1 VRSAVRG
8 WRLPL
13 AAPMTTVDHVSR
25 ELRLRPRV
33 AVLSAAAGVLL
44 FGAIILESVGTRASV
59 NEVTAQLLAI
69 HDRTALQILG
79 GIVNGLGMIA
89 LAATLAFLFTA
100 AKARRPEMAQATVI
114 AAVAGA
120 CLAAVAG
127 VASSLILVSKA
138 NDFATHGAQTYPQAN
153 ALLTTSAVTV
163 PQYLSLLGAL
173 GLAVGFVL
181 ISLNAMRAGLLPKF
195 MGYLGIAAAVASVF
209 FAGAGGI
216 GLLIEVAWLLGLA
229 YLLSGRWPSGDP
241 PAWRTGQAV
250 PWPSNAELREQRQ
263 RGAGRD
269 GAGRGGAAAKP
280 ARRTE
285 DTPAEPVAATTGT
298 RATTP
303 KRKRK
308 RRK

>member
-1 VRSAVRG
+1 MRSPG
-8 WRLPL
+8 PGEGHL
-13 AAPMTTVDHVSR
+13 ATTIGCRMTTVDHVSR

-33 AVLSAAAGVLL
+33 ALLSAGAGVLL
-44 FGAIILESVGTRASV
+44 FGAIVLESVGTRASV
-59 NEVTAQLLAI
+59 DEVTAQLLAI
-69 HDRTALQILG
+69 HDRTGLQILG
-79 GIVNGLGMIA
+79 GVVNGLGMIA

-100 AKARRPEMAQATVI
+100 AKARRPETAQGTLI

-120 CLAAVAG
+120 CLAAIAG
-127 VASSLILVSKA
+127 VASSVVLVSKA
-138 NDFATHGAQTYPQAN
+138 NDFAAHGAQTYPQAN
-153 ALLTTSAVTV
+153 ALLSTPTVTV

-181 ISLNAMRAGLLPKF
+181 ISLNAMRVGLLPKF
-195 MGYLGIAAAVASVF
+195 LGYLGIAAAVAAVF

-216 GLLIEVAWLLGLA
+216 GLLIEVAWLFALA
-229 YLLSGRWPSGDP
+229 YLLGGRWPNGDP

-263 RGAGRD
+263 RGAGRN
-269 GAGRGGAAAKP
+269 GAAAKP
-280 ARRTE
+280 ARKTDR
-285 DTPAEPVAATTGT
+285 TPAEPVAAATTVT

>member
-1 VRSAVRG
+1 
-8 WRLPL
+8 
-13 AAPMTTVDHVSR
+13 MTTVDHVSR

-33 AVLSAAAGVLL
+33 ALLSAAAGALL
-44 FGAIILESVGTRASV
+44 FGSIILQSVGTRASV

-69 HDRTALQILG
+69 HDRTGLQILG
-79 GIVNGLGMIA
+79 GVVNALGLVA
-89 LAATLAFLFTA
+89 LAVTLSFLFAA
-100 AKARRPEMAQATVI
+100 AKARRPEMAQGTLI

-120 CLAAVAG
+120 CLSGIAG
-127 VASSLILVSKA
+127 VASALILVSKA
-138 NDFATHGAQTYPQAN
+138 NEFATHGAQTYPQAN
-153 ALLTTSAVTV
+153 ALLSTSAVTI

-181 ISLNAMRAGLLPKF
+181 INLNAMRVGLLTKF

-216 GLLIEVAWLLGLA
+216 GLLIEVAWLFALA
-229 YLLSGRWPSGDP
+229 YLLGGRWPSGDP
-241 PAWRTGQAV
+241 PAWRTGTAV
-250 PWPSNAELREQRQ
+250 PWPSSAELREQRQ
-263 RGAGRD
+263 RAS
-269 GAGRGGAAAKP
+269 GRGGAGAKTARQANGKP
-280 ARRTE
+280 A
-285 DTPAEPVAATTGT
+285 DTPVEPVPATTTGT